1 MNDLDFLKEHWN
13 SQDNFPLKSKEELHS
28 IIKKSS
34 SNILKW
40 IIGANMLEL
49 SILLLISLLFH
60 NPDDA
65 NDFNKYELLAV
76 EIFDLIIVSLP
87 IVFSIYFFILIRRIK
102 VTDSISKLMSNIFH
116 TRKMLNIYIY
126 INMLV
131 FLCIV
136 YIGINKGIES
146 ITHDP
151 EVYQQLSP
159 TVYSLILILSCIMV
173 LSVFMLI
180 VWGFYKI
187 LYGRLL
193 NKLKDNYNKLIDLE

>member
-49 SILLLISLLFH
+49 SILLLISLLFN